1 MQNTESKMKKS
12 FTLLEL
18 TIAVAITMVVISSS
32 LIVFVKCITLNE
44 SNANLVIAANDAQYV
59 LEGMK
64 SLAFN
69 DIDSLYALPS
79 LTNLDNEA
87 ISLTVQEI
95 YSGVKEVTCTVN
107 WREKSRLKNFSL
119 VTRYGR

>member
-1 MQNTESKMKKS
+1 MKKA

-64 SLAFN
+64 SLAYN
-69 DIDSLYALPS
+69 DIDSLCALPL

-87 ISLTVQEI
+87 ISLNVQEI
-95 YSGVKEVTCTVN
+95 YSDVKEVTCTVN
-107 WREKSRLKNFSL
+107 WREKSRLRNFSL